1 MLRPRL
7 SVHKVNK
14 SATSPSERR
23 LVVGAVLGML
33 LAAYGILRTSEGLAR
48 PVPADAVAIVD
59 GRLLPRADYERRLT
73 ALANDRRAPLDA
85 KERRRV
91 LERMIDEELL
101 FGRAL
106 ELELPSRDATARKDL
121 IRGVV
126 DAIVANAP
134 SEAPT
139 EADLRALYDADRGFF
154 APEARLR
161 VRSLWF
167 RVVDPL
173 ETAAA
178 EARAGMA
185 LEALRAGEPFDAVAA
200 RLADVEPLPIPEAP
214 LPLAKLVEYLG
225 PSAARAA
232 AALEPDNVSEPI
244 RTATGV
250 RLVLLV
256 ERSVPSE
263 VGFDPLRPRV
273 LAEWRRRHDERALEE
288 VLADLRGAAR
298 IEVAPNAVPAAR

>member
-1 MLRPRL
+1 V
-7 SVHKVNK
+7 SDAEAV
-14 SATSPSERR
+14 ERR
-23 LVVGAVLGML
+23 LVVGAVLGMV
-33 LAAYGILRTSEGLAR
+33 LAAYGILRTSEGAVGR
-48 PVPADAVAIVD
+48 VPADAVAVVD
-59 GRLLPRADYERRLT
+59 GRPLPRADYERRLT
-73 ALANDRRAPLDA
+73 ALANDRRARLDA
-85 KERRRV
+85 GERRRV
-91 LERMIDEELL
+91 LERLIDEELL

-134 SEAPT
+134 ADAPT
-139 EADLRALYDADRGFF
+139 EAELRALYDADRGFF

-185 LEALRAGEPFDAVAA
+185 LEALRAGEPVDAVAA
-200 RLADVEPLPIPEAP
+200 RRADGEPRAIPGVP

-232 AALEPDNVSEPI
+232 GELEAGNVSEPI
-244 RTATGV
+244 RTATGI

-256 ERSVPSE
+256 ERSLPTRVRFE
-263 VGFDPLRPRV
+263 DLRPRV
-273 LAEWRRRHDERALEE
+273 LAEWRRRHDERALEA
-288 VLADLRGAAR
+288 VLADLRGTAR
-298 IEVAPNAVPAAR
+298 IEIAPDAISATP